1 MKILV
6 TGATGF
12 VGRYV
17 TEQLIR
23 EGHQVQALVRPS
35 TDSAWLPAC
44 GVTCVTGNLTD
55 PDSLRQAIDGCQI
68 IYHLAAVTS
77 RQNRTATDLRQINVE
92 GTRNLAHAAAQAR
105 VRRLVYVSTLGVHGS
120 NFTPPLDEQTPVA
133 PNTDYR
139 MTKWQGEQ
147 VMMDAQTSGKLPVV
161 IARIGSIIGPH
172 GTNWLGLMK
181 AIASRR
187 FGYVGTGSNRVQL
200 TYGTDIAQGIIRCGT
215 VPGIEGEIFA
225 LAGPK
230 SVTLSEFVGHLAH
243 ELRVP
248 TPHKHSPALP
258 FQLFQHIA
266 DSCFSVT
273 GIELPFAHRYSLFF
287 ADHLISIAKAQQRLN
302 YAPVISLEESVQRT
316 VEWARTH
323 GYLPPLV

>member
-1 MKILV
+1 MKVLV

-12 VGRYV
+12 VGSYV
-17 TEQLIR
+17 TEQLVQ
-23 EGHQVQALVRPS
+23 EGHQVRALVRPS
-35 TDSAWLPAC
+35 TDSAWLQTP
-44 GVTCVTGNLTD
+44 GVQCVTGTLAD
-55 PDSLRQAIDGCQI
+55 LDSLRQAVDGCQI

-77 RQNRTATDLRQINVE
+77 RQSRTATDLRQVNVE
-92 GTRNLAHAAAQAR
+92 GTRNLTQAAARAG
-105 VRRLVYVSTLGVHGS
+105 VTRLVYVSTLGVHGS
-120 NFTPPLDEQTPVA
+120 NFTPPLDERTPVA

-139 MTKWQGEQ
+139 KTKWQGEQ
-147 VMMDAQTSGKLPVV
+147 VVMEAQTSGKLPVV

-187 FGYVGTGSNRVQL
+187 FGYVGNGSNRVQL
-200 TYGTDIAQGIIRCGT
+200 TDSADIAQGIIRCGT

-230 SVTLSEFVGHLAH
+230 SAPLSDFVGHLAR
-243 ELRVP
+243 ELGVP
-248 TPHKHSPALP
+248 SLHKHSPALP
-258 FQLFQHIA
+258 FWLFQQCA
-266 DSCFSVT
+266 DCCFSVT

-287 ADHLISIAKAQQRLN
+287 ADYLISIAKAQQQLN

-316 VEWARTH
+316 VAWARTH